1 MNEDVDLS
9 FVTGSGPAGRITH
22 ADLDA
27 HQEASASSGGISI
40 SNPPPPASGTTEI
53 PVVGLRRKIA
63 EQMTKSYTQIPHF
76 SYFEE
81 VDVTDLEALRQWMNA
96 NRTPGQS
103 KLTYLPFI
111 MQALVKL
118 FREGHHG
125 CNGHYEDER
134 ETLVLHNAVNLGI
147 ATTTD
152 RGLFVPVVKN
162 CESKN
167 IWELGS
173 ELRRVAG
180 AARDGTA
187 TLSDLTGSTFTITSL
202 GRDGGLGAT
211 PIINTPE
218 VGILGVHKAID
229 RPVVVEG
236 KITIRKM
243 MNLSSSWDHR
253 VVDGANGAALVQGL
267 KQLLE
272 HPIQIL

>member
-1 MNEDVDLS
+1 
-9 FVTGSGPAGRITH
+9 
-22 ADLDA
+22 
-27 HQEASASSGGISI
+27 
-40 SNPPPPASGTTEI
+40 
-53 PVVGLRRKIA
+53 
-63 EQMTKSYTQIPHF
+63 
-76 SYFEE
+76 
-81 VDVTDLEALRQWMNA
+81 
-96 NRTPGQS
+96 
-103 KLTYLPFI
+103 
-111 MQALVKL
+111 
-118 FREGHHG
+118 
-125 CNGHYEDER
+125 
-134 ETLVLHNAVNLGI
+134 
-147 ATTTD
+147 
-152 RGLFVPVVKN
+152 VVKN
-162 CESKN
+162 CEASN

-187 TLSDLTGSTFTITSL
+187 TLSELTGSTFTITSL

-229 RPVVVEG
+229 RPVVVDG

-272 HPIQIL
+272 HPTQIL